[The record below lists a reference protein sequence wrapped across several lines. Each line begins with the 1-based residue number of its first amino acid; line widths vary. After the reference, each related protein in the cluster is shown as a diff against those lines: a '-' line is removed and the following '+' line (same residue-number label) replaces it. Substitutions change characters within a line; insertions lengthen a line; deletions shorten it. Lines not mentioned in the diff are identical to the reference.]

1 MAAPERRHGPKSDQ
15 QAAVLTAILGI
26 SCHYHDAAA
35 ALLVDGQLVAAAE
48 EERFTRNKHD
58 SRFPTSAIA
67 FALRQA
73 NITADELD
81 YVVFYEKPLSKF
93 ERLLTTSL
101 HTVPG
106 SWKMFQESVVSW
118 LTEKLW
124 IKGLIRDKVGFKNKN
139 NILFSEHH
147 LSHAAS
153 AYYCSPF
160 DKSAVLTADAV
171 GEWATATMGI
181 GDGRHLQILEELKFP
196 HSVGLLYSAFT
207 AFLGFEVNDG
217 EYKVMGMGAYGE
229 PKYVDKVEK
238 LITLSADGS
247 FQLDLK
253 YFSFPNSTSRMFN
266 SRFEELF
273 GKPRTAAES
282 NNLEPYYADLAAS
295 VQQVTEDI
303 LVKMARHLRQRTGA
317 NNICMAGGVALNG
330 LANHR
335 IAQEAGFEGVYI
347 QPAAG
352 DSGGALGAALWAYH
366 HVLGNNRDFK
376 MDHSYWGSRTT
387 DNEISEYLTK
397 AGISFWEGANEDQI
411 IDHVVESLSQGK
423 VVGWY
428 QGRAEWGPRAL
439 GNRSILADPRRVE
452 MKDIVNEKVK
462 FREPFRPFAPSML
475 AERASEFVDLPG
487 PEALYPSQFMLY
499 VLPVKPEKTSV
510 IPAVTHADNTTRIQA
525 VSQEVNPLYHRL
537 IQKFGAATGVPVVLN
552 TSFNLRGDP
561 IVDTPA
567 AAYDTF
573 IRCDIDSLVMG
584 PFVCEKRT

>member
-1 MAAPERRHGPKSDQ
+1 M
-15 QAAVLTAILGI
+15 TAILGI

-35 ALLVDGQLVAAAE
+35 ALLVDGQLVAASE

-58 SRFPTSAIA
+58 SRFPTSAID
-67 FALRQA
+67 FALRHA
-73 NITADELD
+73 NITADDLD

-93 ERLLTTSL
+93 ERILTTSL

-106 SWKMFQESVVSW
+106 SWRMFQESITSW
-118 LTEKLW
+118 FTEKLW
-124 IKGLIRDKVGFKNKN
+124 IKGLIRDKVGFKNKK

-171 GEWATATMGI
+171 GEWATATLSI
-181 GDGRHLQILEELKFP
+181 GDGRQLQLLEELKFP

-229 PKYVDKVEK
+229 PKYTDKVEK
-238 LITLSADGS
+238 LIDLSPDGS
-247 FQLDLK
+247 FQLALN
-253 YFSFPNSTSRMFN
+253 YFSYPNSTSQMFN
-266 SRFEELF
+266 SRFEDLF

-282 NNLEPYYADLAAS
+282 NKLEPYYADLAAS

-303 LVKMARHLRQRTGA
+303 LVKMARHLRQRTGEK
-317 NNICMAGGVALNG
+317 NICMAGGVALNG

-335 IAQEAGFEGVYI
+335 IAEKAGFEGVYI

-352 DSGGALGAALWAYH
+352 DSGGARGAALWAYH
-366 HVLGNNRDFK
+366 DVLGNDRDFK
-376 MDHSYWGSRTT
+376 MDHSYWGPGTK
-387 DNEISEYLTK
+387 DHEISKFLTTS
-397 AGISFWEGANEDQI
+397 GISFWEGANEAQI
-411 IDHVVESLSQGK
+411 IAHVVASLSQGK

-439 GNRSILADPRRVE
+439 GNRSILADPRRAE
-452 MKDIVNEKVK
+452 MKDIVNNKVK

-487 PEALYPSQFMLY
+487 SEALSPSQFMLY
-499 VLPVKPEKTSV
+499 VLPVKAAKTLV
-510 IPAVTHADNTTRIQA
+510 IPAVTHVDNTTRIQA
-525 VSQEVNPLYHRL
+525 VTCEANPLYHRL
-537 IQKFGAATGVPVVLN
+537 IQKFDEATGVPVVMN
-552 TSFNLRGDP
+552 TSFNLRGEP
-561 IVDTPA
+561 IVDTPSV
-567 AAYDTF
+567 AYDTF
-573 IRCDIDSLVMG
+573 TRCDIDSLVMG
-584 PFVCEKRT
+584 PFVCEKAS